1 MSSLLTLYLF
11 FKHDAVAEMLLPYSF
26 GKPLHAIALSCSKY
40 ILQMEDLRK
49 KDHSLASRVIWQAV
63 INLMGEAENVLAMEG
78 VALSRKVIDNLDSAE
93 TKFYDAIRHDL
104 LVFYGAYEL
113 AAESALKRGNEFPKA
128 AVGVF
133 TIMME
138 TFHRGVALYAMARRT
153 RRRKYLNP
161 ARRIR
166 KTIKKWG
173 KNGNPNVRH
182 YICFLDAEHSAVSKR
197 YKEAEVHYQQAIK
210 IAAKTGYLHHAGLFN
225 ERYAD
230 LLKVHM
236 KNEEEAVYRLQEA
249 IRWYGEWGAAL
260 KVKMLIELVSTE
272 RGEARTED

>member
-153 RRRKYLNP
+153 RRRKYLN
-161 ARRIR
+161 
-166 KTIKKWG
+166 
-173 KNGNPNVRH
+173 
-182 YICFLDAEHSAVSKR
+182 
-197 YKEAEVHYQQAIK
+197 
-210 IAAKTGYLHHAGLFN
+210 HHAGLFN